1 MLENKLLIQKS
12 IPALLYISV
21 YTYLPK
27 NIYKYASRILIQF
40 QFNIYT
46 YTNLGT
52 ENDILHAHQH
62 HNYYFTFYK
71 WGSSNMFTI
80 YLTISLPTTQHY
92 EYMTFYRAHILQINI
107 CADFIPNVFLNKKK
121 KPPTYIWECLLVSYH
136 CLFYAPN
143 QTVHYHKGIG

>member
-12 IPALLYISV
+12 IPASLYISV

-27 NIYKYASRILIQF
+27 IIYKYASRILIQF

-52 ENDILHAHQH
+52 EINILHAHQH

-71 WGSSNMFTI
+71 WGSSNMFII
-80 YLTISLPTTQHY
+80 YVSHLPTNNT
-92 EYMTFYRAHILQINI
+92 AL
-107 CADFIPNVFLNKKK
+107 
-121 KPPTYIWECLLVSYH
+121 
-136 CLFYAPN
+136 
-143 QTVHYHKGIG
+143 